1 MSQDYLVFGS
11 VEKLKCSKEDADALK
26 ELWEEK
32 SEGADCSDGFD
43 MQLMGNDNLY
53 IFADEFGDIES
64 VPIEV
69 KKKIGEI
76 LAKAGM
82 EYLTFGY
89 ASYNSRNLQGTQS
102 GGTMRLYKDG
112 TVRYPTVRYE

>member
-1 MSQDYLVFGS
+1 MSQDYLVVGS
-11 VEKLKCSKEDADALK
+11 VEDLRCSEEDADALAA
-26 ELWEEK
+26 LWDEK
-32 SEGADCSDGFD
+32 SEEADSSDGFST
-43 MQLMGNDNLY
+43 QLMGDDNLY

-64 VPIEV
+64 VPVEV

-76 LAKAGM
+76 IEKAGM

-102 GGTMRLYKDG
+102 GGTFRLYKDG
-112 TVRYPTVRYE
+112 TIRYPIINYE

>member
-1 MSQDYLVFGS
+1 MSQDYLVIGS
-11 VEKLKCSKEDADALK
+11 VEDLRCSKEDADELK
-26 ELWEEK
+26 TLWNEK
-32 SEGADCSDGFD
+32 SEEADCSDGFD
-43 MQLMGNDNLY
+43 VELMGDDNLY

-64 VPIEV
+64 VPIEA

-102 GGTMRLYKDG
+102 GGTFRLYKDG
-112 TVRYPTVRYE
+112 TIRYPTIKYD